1 MNYNKPLSG
10 HSSASVPSCLVDIC
24 IVSIDFELDL
34 GLEICRLGLGTGT
47 ETDLVDSG
55 GIHDDHAAQT
65 CPYLHLFIH
74 RCKRTFK

>member
-55 GIHDDHAAQT
+55 GIHDDQSTMQPKLAHI
-65 CPYLHLFIH
+65 YI
-74 RCKRTFK
+74 